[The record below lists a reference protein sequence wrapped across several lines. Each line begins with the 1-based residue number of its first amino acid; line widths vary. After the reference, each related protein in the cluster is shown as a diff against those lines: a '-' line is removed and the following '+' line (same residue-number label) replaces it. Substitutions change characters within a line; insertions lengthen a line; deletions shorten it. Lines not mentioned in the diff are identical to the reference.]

1 LRGRQPMTSV
11 EPRLPG
17 LPTLATVRL
26 SIQFFS
32 STGFNRFSNSS
43 TGSLY
48 GPKTGLGKTAPRSP
62 MRFNKLSISVLVSD
76 FGR

>member
-1 LRGRQPMTSV
+1 MTSV

-48 GPKTGLGKTAPRSP
+48 GSKNRSWENGTEKPHEIQQALDIGLS
-62 MRFNKLSISVLVSD
+62 F
-76 FGR
+76 